1 MTPDMTLN
9 VAFLFFL
16 TGAWL
21 FRSSPRVLDEENEMA
36 ADARSLT
43 ERAEKTTEDALKA
56 GRQIEE
62 GVALFNYGAHSEAV
76 EYLEACGFRVK
87 VTVSRKAPRPRN
99 LMRNRPR
106 VDRIRVKSLK
116 RRDDHR
122 FSVLM

>member
-43 ERAEKTTEDALKA
+43 ERAEKTAEDALEA

-87 VTVSRKAPRPRN
+87 VTSRE
-99 LMRNRPR
+99 
-106 VDRIRVKSLK
+106 K
-116 RRDDHR
+116 RRGR
-122 FSVLM
+122 ET